1 MENTINYLLT
11 GDDYRARVRG
21 YHDSPEPRELHKGAK
36 GGDIKG
42 LKSRQTRNLIEFEGD
57 YSSKFTIGYEIEK
70 NRLHRTCVKE
80 YNLFKG
86 FERDSSCGVSGN
98 SGFEAVT
105 NILPLLPPSQ
115 WRNKV
120 FNMFHEAKKVINDE
134 YSPSNKRC
142 GGHISIA
149 VEGMSGAE
157 LIKRVRRFSGVIMAM
172 YERRLKNGYCNH
184 NMRML
189 ETAPTNNPWR
199 PSMEIEQ
206 INYENNFHP
215 KYQMCLDK
223 GKVIEFRVPSR
234 FTSVKQCMRRY
245 EFFYLLIDTA
255 VNHPKLSYKAF
266 LKKVRPTLMSMYD
279 YDETKVDYIFSQ
291 SVHYRDFIMRGRI
304 HESIAEFTRIY
315 QERARRI

>member
-11 GDDYRARVRG
+11 GDDYRAMVRP
-21 YHDSPEPRELHKGAK
+21 YHDSPEPREMHKGAK
-36 GGDIKG
+36 GEDIKG

-70 NRLHRTCVKE
+70 KKFHRACVKE

-86 FERDSSCGVSGN
+86 FERDSSC
-98 SGFEAVT
+98 GFEAVT

-134 YSPSNKRC
+134 YSPSNAKC

-157 LIKRVRRFSGVIMAM
+157 LIKRLRRFSGLVMAM
-172 YERRLKNGYCNH
+172 YQRRLKNGYCNH
-184 NMRML
+184 NMRMF
-189 ETAPTNNPWR
+189 ETAPTNNQWR
-199 PSMEIEQ
+199 PAMEIEG
-206 INYENNFHP
+206 IDYEGNFAP
-215 KYQMCLDK
+215 KYQMCLNK
-223 GKVIEFRVPSR
+223 GKVIEFRIPSR

-255 VNHPKLSYKAF
+255 VNHPKLSFKAF
-266 LKKVRPTLMSMYD
+266 LKKVRPTLMSMYE
-279 YDETKVDYIFSQ
+279 YDEAKVDYIFAQ
-291 SVHYRDFIMRGRI
+291 SVHYRNFIMRGTI
-304 HESIAEFTRIY
+304 HQDIAEFTRHYEERRI
-315 QERARRI
+315 RARRNY

>member
-11 GDDYRARVRG
+11 GDDYRAMVRP
-21 YHDSPEPRELHKGAK
+21 YHDSPEPREMHKGAK
-36 GGDIKG
+36 GEDIKG

-70 NRLHRTCVKE
+70 KKFHRACVKE

-86 FERDSSCGVSGN
+86 FERDSSC
-98 SGFEAVT
+98 GFEAVT

-134 YSPSNKRC
+134 YSPSNSKC

-157 LIKRVRRFSGVIMAM
+157 LIKRLRRFSGLVMAM
-172 YERRLKNGYCNH
+172 YQRRLKNGYCNH
-184 NMRML
+184 NMRMF
-189 ETAPTNNPWR
+189 ETAPTNNQWR
-199 PSMEIEQ
+199 PAMEIEG
-206 INYENNFHP
+206 IDYEGNFAP
-215 KYQMCLDK
+215 KYQMCLNK
-223 GKVIEFRVPSR
+223 GKVIEFRIPSR

-255 VNHPKLSYKAF
+255 VNHPKLSFKAF
-266 LKKVRPTLMSMYD
+266 LKKVRPTLMSMYE
-279 YDETKVDYIFSQ
+279 YDEAKVDYIFAQ
-291 SVHYRDFIMRGRI
+291 SVHYRNFIMRGTI
-304 HESIAEFTRIY
+304 HQDIAEFTRHYEERRI
-315 QERARRI
+315 RARRNY

>member
-11 GDDYRARVRG
+11 GDDYRAMVRP
-21 YHDSPEPRELHKGAK
+21 YHDSPEPREMHKGAK
-36 GGDIKG
+36 GEDIKG

-70 NRLHRTCVKE
+70 KKFHRACVKE

-86 FERDSSCGVSGN
+86 FERDSSC
-98 SGFEAVT
+98 GFEAVT

-134 YSPSNKRC
+134 YSPSNAKC

-157 LIKRVRRFSGVIMAM
+157 LIKRLRRFSGLVMAM
-172 YERRLKNGYCNH
+172 YQRRLKNGYCNH
-184 NMRML
+184 NMRMF
-189 ETAPTNNPWR
+189 ETAPTNNQWR
-199 PSMEIEQ
+199 PAMEIEG
-206 INYENNFHP
+206 IDYEGNFAP
-215 KYQMCLDK
+215 KYQMCLNK
-223 GKVIEFRVPSR
+223 GKVIEFRIPSR

-255 VNHPKLSYKAF
+255 VNHPNLSFKAF
-266 LKKVRPTLMSMYD
+266 LKKVRPTLMSMYE
-279 YDETKVDYIFSQ
+279 YDEAKVDYIFAQ
-291 SVHYRDFIMRGRI
+291 SVHYRNFIMRGTI
-304 HESIAEFTRIY
+304 HQDIAEFTRHYEERRI
-315 QERARRI
+315 RARRNY

>member
-11 GDDYRARVRG
+11 DDSRRGMMCG
-21 YHDSPEPRELHKGAK
+21 YHDSPVPREMHKGAK

-42 LKSRQTRNLIEFEGD
+42 LKSRQTRNLIELEGD

-70 NRLHRTCVKE
+70 IKLHRACVKE

-86 FERDSSCGVSGN
+86 FERDSSCGY
-98 SGFEAVT
+98 EAVT

-115 WRNKV
+115 WRNKI

-134 YSPSNKRC
+134 YSPSDRSC

-157 LIKRVRRFSGVIMAM
+157 LIKRVRRFSGVVMAM
-172 YERRLKNGYCNH
+172 YQRRLKNNFCNY

-199 PSMEIEQ
+199 PSMQIED
-206 INYENNFHP
+206 INYDGNFHP

-223 GKVIEFRVPSR
+223 GNIIEFRVPSR

-255 VNHPKLSYKAF
+255 VNHPKLSLKAF
-266 LKKVRPTLMSMYD
+266 LKKVRPTLMSMYE
-279 YDETKVDYIFSQ
+279 YDEDKVDYLCSQ
-291 SVHYRDFIMRGRI
+291 SFHYRDFINKGSI
-304 HESIAEFTRIY
+304 HESIYEFTAKFSDRRI
-315 QERARRI
+315 RARQNR

>member
-11 GDDYRARVRG
+11 GDDYRAMVRP
-21 YHDSPEPRELHKGAK
+21 YHDSPEPREMHKGAK

-70 NRLHRTCVKE
+70 KKFHRACVKE

-86 FERDSSCGVSGN
+86 FERDSSC
-98 SGFEAVT
+98 GFEAVT

-134 YSPSNKRC
+134 YSSSNSKC

-157 LIKRVRRFSGVIMAM
+157 LIKRLRRFSGLVMAM
-172 YERRLKNGYCNH
+172 YQRRLKNGYCNH
-184 NMRML
+184 NMRMF
-189 ETAPTNNPWR
+189 ETAPTNNQWR
-199 PSMEIEQ
+199 PAMEIEG
-206 INYENNFHP
+206 IDYEGNFAP
-215 KYQMCLDK
+215 KYQMCLNK
-223 GKVIEFRVPSR
+223 GKVIEFRIPSR

-255 VNHPKLSYKAF
+255 VNHPKLSFKAF
-266 LKKVRPTLMSMYD
+266 LKKVRPTLMSMYE
-279 YDETKVDYIFSQ
+279 YDEAKVDYIFAQ
-291 SVHYRDFIMRGRI
+291 AVHYRNFIMRGTI
-304 HESIAEFTRIY
+304 HQDIAEFTRHYEERRI
-315 QERARRI
+315 RARRNY

>member
-11 GDDYRARVRG
+11 GDDYRARVRP
-21 YHDSPEPRELHKGAK
+21 YHDSPEPREMHKGAK

-70 NRLHRTCVKE
+70 KKFHRTCVKE

-86 FERDSSCGVSGN
+86 FERDSSC
-98 SGFEAVT
+98 GFEAVT

-134 YSPSNKRC
+134 YSPSNAKC

-149 VEGMSGAE
+149 VDGMSGAE
-157 LIKRVRRFSGVIMAM
+157 LIKRLRRFSGLVMAM
-172 YERRLKNGYCNH
+172 YQRRLKNGYCNY
-184 NMRML
+184 NMRMFQ
-189 ETAPTNNPWR
+189 TAPTNNQWR
-199 PSMEIEQ
+199 PAMEIEG
-206 INYENNFHP
+206 IDYEGNFAP

-223 GKVIEFRVPSR
+223 GKVIEFRIPSR

-255 VNHPKLSYKAF
+255 VNHPKLSFKAF
-266 LKKVRPTLMSMYD
+266 LKKVRPTLMSMYE
-279 YDETKVDYIFSQ
+279 YDEAKVDYIFAQ
-291 SVHYRDFIMRGRI
+291 AVHYRNFIMRGTI
-304 HESIAEFTRIY
+304 HQDIAEFTRHYEERRI
-315 QERARRI
+315 RARRNY

>member
-70 NRLHRTCVKE
+70 TRLHRTCVKE
-80 YNLFKG
+80 YNLLKG
-86 FERDSSCGVSGN
+86 FERDSSC
-98 SGFEAVT
+98 GFEAVT

-134 YSPSNKRC
+134 YSPSNNKC

-157 LIKRVRRFSGVIMAM
+157 LIKRLRRFSGLVMAM
-172 YERRLKNGYCNH
+172 YQRRLRNGYCNY

-189 ETAPTNNPWR
+189 ETAPTNNQWR
-199 PSMEIEQ
+199 PAMEIEG
-206 INYENNFHP
+206 IDYEGNFAP
-215 KYQMCLDK
+215 KYQMCLNK
-223 GKVIEFRVPSR
+223 GKVIEFRIAV
-234 FTSVKQCMRRY
+234 Y
-245 EFFYLLIDTA
+245 E
-255 VNHPKLSYKAF
+255 
-266 LKKVRPTLMSMYD
+266 KV
-279 YDETKVDYIFSQ
+279 
-291 SVHYRDFIMRGRI
+291 
-304 HESIAEFTRIY
+304 
-315 QERARRI
+315 

>member
-11 GDDYRARVRG
+11 GDDYRAMVRP
-21 YHDSPEPRELHKGAK
+21 YHDSPEPREMHKGAK
-36 GGDIKG
+36 NSDIKG

-70 NRLHRTCVKE
+70 IRLHRTCVKE

-86 FERDSSCGVSGN
+86 FERDSSC
-98 SGFEAVT
+98 GFEAVT

-134 YSPSNKRC
+134 YSPSNAKC

-149 VEGMSGAE
+149 VDGMSGAE
-157 LIKRVRRFSGVIMAM
+157 LIKRLRRFSGLVMAM
-172 YERRLKNGYCNH
+172 YQRRLKNGYCNY
-184 NMRML
+184 NMRMFQ
-189 ETAPTNNPWR
+189 TAPTNNQWR
-199 PSMEIEQ
+199 PAMEIEG
-206 INYENNFHP
+206 IDYEGNFAP

-223 GKVIEFRVPSR
+223 GKVIEFRIPSR

-255 VNHPKLSYKAF
+255 VNHPKLSFKAF
-266 LKKVRPTLMSMYD
+266 LKKVRPTLMSMYE
-279 YDETKVDYIFSQ
+279 YDEAKVDYIFAQ
-291 SVHYRDFIMRGRI
+291 AVHYRNFIMRGTI
-304 HESIAEFTRIY
+304 HQDIAEFTRHYEERRI
-315 QERARRI
+315 RARRNY